1 MDPNGSSRQPLQ
13 SRRKLASPT
22 VTDVRSLSC
31 LLPVWPLISTL
42 VRCAARRGGMGCD
55 NPLDNVRT
63 WHHQRTRRPAQPCQ
77 GQQTCARC
85 GAVPVTAC
93 HVSGAHIE
101 EKEDP
106 ASMKEFLCVSFFS
119 LLLSIILA
127 LSWPIKGKAGR
138 PTKGIDS
145 PHHSRTTSIEPRTH
159 S

>member
-1 MDPNGSSRQPLQ
+1 MDPNGSSRQPLR

-22 VTDVRSLSC
+22 ITDVRSLSC

-63 WHHQRTRRPAQPCQ
+63 WHHQRTDAQRSPVRVSRHAPGVGLSLSPPAMSVGPTQ
-77 GQQTCARC
+77 RK
-85 GAVPVTAC
+85 
-93 HVSGAHIE
+93 
-101 EKEDP
+101 KEDP

-119 LLLSIILA
+119 LLPSIILA

-138 PTKGIDS
+138 PIKGIDS